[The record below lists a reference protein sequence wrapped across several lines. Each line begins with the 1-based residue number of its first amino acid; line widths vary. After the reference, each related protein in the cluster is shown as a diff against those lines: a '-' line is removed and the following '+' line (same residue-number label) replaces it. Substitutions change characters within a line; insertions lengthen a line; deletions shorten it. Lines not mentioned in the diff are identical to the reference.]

1 MKRSVGEILR
11 LGFESMV
18 ANWPLLIIRIVESV
32 VLVVMAIV
40 AVVAV
45 IVPIAVSFGAG
56 GSLPTGDPS
65 DVMNLILTTIAT
77 HAVMILSILVM
88 LLVVITVLL
97 AVHSFVTAGSASVY
111 VASIRQ
117 AAAIPVPS
125 REQMNAFT
133 TDRWFEGAKAS
144 WWTLFWIYN
153 IAWSAGLLIMIVPF
167 AVLTGAVI
175 VVRENGA
182 AAAIVGCAGAFL
194 VFLLILPIA
203 VVTGIW
209 TQKAIVDC
217 VARRTGAMDSLRVA
231 WREFRADIGRHVAVA
246 AVMLVVSL
254 GVAMV
259 VGSMSA
265 MMSFGHQPNGLMM
278 IPMQFSSSI
287 LNSIFSA
294 AVGAWFLACFAAL
307 AVEPS

>member
-1 MKRSVGEILR
+1 LKRSVGEILR
-11 LGFESMV
+11 LGFESML

-32 VLVVMAIV
+32 VLVVMVIV

-56 GSLPTGDPS
+56 NSLPTGEPT
-65 DVMNLILTTIAT
+65 DVNVILTTIAS
-77 HAVMILSILVM
+77 HAVMILYVLVM

-111 VASIRQ
+111 IASLRQ
-117 AAAIPVPS
+117 TAAIPVAS
-125 REQMNAFT
+125 RDQMNAFT
-133 TDRWFEGAKAS
+133 TERWFEGAKAA
-144 WWTLFWIYN
+144 WWAVFWIYN
-153 IAWSAGLLIMIVPF
+153 IAWSVGFVIMIVPF
-167 AVLTGAVI
+167 AFLAGAIIVL
-175 VVRENGA
+175 RENA
-182 AAAIVGCAGAFL
+182 TAAAITGCVG
-194 VFLLILPIA
+194 VFFVVLLILPVA

-217 VARRTGAMDSLRVA
+217 VARHSGAMDSLRAA
-231 WREFRADIGRHVAVA
+231 WREFRADFGRHLAVA
-246 AVMLVVSL
+246 AVMLIVSF

-265 MMSFGHQPNGLMM
+265 MMSFGQHPSGLMM

-287 LNSIFSA
+287 LNSIFNA